1 MRGKD
6 TERRV
11 RERTQRGG
19 CEGEGHRGGCEGE
32 GHREEGVRGK
42 DTERRV

>member
-1 MRGKD
+1 MRGKN

-11 RERTQRGG
+11 REGRTQTGG
-19 CEGEGHRGGCEGE
+19 CER